1 MLTDVAIK
9 VNMPPMTLACHM
21 GTGHVLAD
29 PLPISLL
36 KARKTRENSSVI
48 ETVKLKLKHIYVV

>member
-29 PLPISLL
+29 PLPISAEG
-36 KARKTRENSSVI
+36 KKNKRKFEC
-48 ETVKLKLKHIYVV
+48 Y